1 MRKKLLTGMLLA
13 LLCPLFYLQ
22 AFRGAPENIRP
33 KTHTVQIVRMQFQ
46 PAALSVNKGDTVVF
60 LNKDL
65 VNHNATE
72 SSAGKWQSPTLRPGD
87 SWRMVVTGTA
97 DYYCTFHPGMKGK
110 LEVARTS
117 ANAGKK
123 K

>member
-1 MRKKLLTGMLLA
+1 MGRKLLTGMLLA
-13 LLCPLFYLQ
+13 VLCPFFYLQ
-22 AFRGAPENIRP
+22 AFRGVSENARP
-33 KTHTVQIVRMQFQ
+33 KTHMVQIVRMQFI
-46 PAALSVNKGDTVVF
+46 PAVLSVNKGDSVVF

-72 SSAGKWQSPTLRPGD
+72 RTAGKWQSPTLRPGD
-87 SWRMVVTGTA
+87 SWRMVVTSSA

-110 LEVARTS
+110 LEVARAT
-117 ANAGKK
+117 AKTRKK